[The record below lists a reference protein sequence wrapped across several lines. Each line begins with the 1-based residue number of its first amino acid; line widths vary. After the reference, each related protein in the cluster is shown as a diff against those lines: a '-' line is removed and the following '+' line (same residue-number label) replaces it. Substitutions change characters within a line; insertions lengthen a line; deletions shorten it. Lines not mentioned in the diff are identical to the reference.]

1 MNAIDVIDF
10 NLIPEQFLT
19 KQTDEHLQEVGRYT
33 QSILFVDSEIDTILE
48 SLKGSGLQKE
58 TVIIIT
64 SDHGYELN
72 DYDTGYYGHAS
83 NYSRAQLKTP
93 LFILWPDKEPKE
105 FSQRTSHNDIV
116 PTLLTEVL
124 GCSNPESDYSS
135 GFNLFSGE
143 SWKFLVTGS
152 YDSYAIVYG
161 DKVVVSYGAYYEVLN
176 QDYLPISSRD
186 LDKGLLESA
195 MKEMKRFYK

>member
-1 MNAIDVIDF
+1 MNAIDSIDF
-10 NLIPEQFLT
+10 NLIPKQFLT
-19 KQTDEHLQEVGRYT
+19 KETDEHLKEVGRYT

-48 SLKGSGLQKE
+48 SLKRGELLKE

-93 LFILWPDKEPKE
+93 FFMLWPNRDAKE
-105 FSQRTSHNDIV
+105 FTQRTSHNDIV

-124 GCSNPESDYSS
+124 GCSNPASDYSS

-143 SWKFLVTGS
+143 SWEFLVTGS
-152 YDSYAIVYG
+152 YDSYAIVS
-161 DKVVVSYGAYYEVLN
+161 DDQVVVSYGGYYEVMN
-176 QDYLPISSRD
+176 QDYQPTSSGD
-186 LDKGLLESA
+186 LDKSLLESA